1 MYAKVFQYKFPS
13 ITEAK
18 VAASFCSDNLGKQIT
33 KFNFQSLNIMI
44 GKEGDLSIFIKFN
57 TIDKLKKFEN
67 ESSQFIED
75 LKKTFVFKENQYAG
89 VFVYNYESEAT
100 SAQIKMT
107 EPVYNLMTTCE
118 KKCDK
123 IPIDFI
129 NL

>member
-67 ESSQFIED
+67 ESNQFIED
-75 LKKTFVFKENQYAG
+75 LKKTFVFKEKQYAV
-89 VFVYNYESEAT
+89 VF
-100 SAQIKMT
+100 
-107 EPVYNLMTTCE
+107 
-118 KKCDK
+118 
-123 IPIDFI
+123 F
-129 NL
+129 

>member
-1 MYAKVFQYKFPS
+1 MFAKVYQYKFPS

-44 GKEGDLSIFIKFN
+44 GKDGDLSIFIKFS

-67 ESSQFIED
+67 ESNQFIED
-75 LKKTFVFKENQYAG
+75 LKKTFVFKENEFAG

-100 SAQIKMT
+100 TSEIKIST
-107 EPVYNLMTTCE
+107 PAA
-118 KKCDK
+118 
-123 IPIDFI
+123 
-129 NL
+129 

>member
-67 ESSQFIED
+67 ERRKYNDFNQNPDKVESILLKGAKKASQVGDEVLNRFR
-75 LKKTFVFKENQYAG
+75 KKLGFN
-89 VFVYNYESEAT
+89 
-100 SAQIKMT
+100 
-107 EPVYNLMTTCE
+107 
-118 KKCDK
+118 
-123 IPIDFI
+123 
-129 NL
+129 

>member
-67 ESSQFIED
+67 ESNQFIED
-75 LKKTFVFKENQYAG
+75 LKKRLYLKKINMLVFL
-89 VFVYNYESEAT
+89 F
-100 SAQIKMT
+100 IIM
-107 EPVYNLMTTCE
+107 NL
-118 KKCDK
+118 KQHLLKSK
-123 IPIDFI
+123 
-129 NL
+129 

>member
-57 TIDKLKKFEN
+57 TIDKIYNVILLEGIFSTYNKNIRDMLYSNIFIDIPNKIRKKRRLERD
-67 ESSQFIED
+67 SKRRDRTICSIEHQYTTTVEPMY
-75 LKKTFVFKENQYAG
+75 KK
-89 VFVYNYESEAT
+89 
-100 SAQIKMT
+100 
-107 EPVYNLMTTCE
+107 
-118 KKCDK
+118 
-123 IPIDFI
+123 
-129 NL
+129 

>member
-1 MYAKVFQYKFPS
+1 MKIEKINSFLVRDQFIVEIITDKGISGIGQSACWAYPEAVKS
-13 ITEAK
+13 I
-18 VAASFCSDNLGKQIT
+18 VDRFDNIL
-33 KFNFQSLNIMI
+33 I

-67 ESSQFIED
+67 ESNQFIED

-107 EPVYNLMTTCE
+107 APV
-118 KKCDK
+118 
-123 IPIDFI
+123 
-129 NL
+129 

>member
-67 ESSQFIED
+67 ESNQFIED

-100 SAQIKMT
+100 SAQIKINNWRIIICRLDCRLKFELFKLT
-107 EPVYNLMTTCE
+107 NL
-118 KKCDK
+118 K
-123 IPIDFI
+123 
-129 NL
+129 